1 MGAEVEGSEVEGGD
15 DLRGVALSREPPL
28 RLLDGVAFFAAPG
41 FDGRGGTPPLL
52 TAAAAASDVPADD
65 EGRDRVR
72 FTAASGGRGL
82 FPPPLPPREGFSG
95 WPAAEAVNR

>member
-15 DLRGVALSREPPL
+15 DLRGVALSREP
-28 RLLDGVAFFAAPG
+28 LLLEGAAFFAAPG
-41 FDGRGGTPPLL
+41 FDGRGGTPLLL
-52 TAAAAASDVPADD
+52 TAAAAASDVPADE